1 MVDSPMPGWFTPVVV
16 VLAIAA
22 LIFLVGFWRTR
33 QRKHLI
39 GLGVSLALIG
49 VVWLIASLIP
59 TDRRAIEKTLMDIID
74 GIQKRNT
81 EQVFANVA
89 EDFRYRTYNKSAFRA
104 AADPHIRAGDAAD
117 VQVWDFEPDS
127 ISRAEKQAEVHFN
140 VRASGVTPS
149 GREFFL
155 CKAKFVLE
163 KDDKWRLQSFE
174 LFNPFV
180 ETNRPLDIPGLN

>member
-1 MVDSPMPGWFTPVVV
+1 MPGWFTPVVV
-16 VLAIAA
+16 VLA
-22 LIFLVGFWRTR
+22 VGAVVCFVGYWRTR

-39 GLGVSLALIG
+39 GLGISLALIG

-59 TDRRAIEKTLMDIID
+59 TDRRAIEKSLMDIVA
-74 GIQKRNT
+74 GIRNRST
-81 EQVFANVA
+81 DQVFANLSD
-89 EDFRYRTYNKSAFRA
+89 DFRYRTHNKSSFRGIV
-104 AADPHIRAGDAAD
+104 DSHIRVGDAAD
-117 VQVWDFEPDS
+117 LEVWDYEVDN
-127 ISRAEKQAEVHFN
+127 ISRAEKKAEVHFN
-140 VRASGVTPS
+140 VRSSGAVPS

-163 KDDKWRLQSFE
+163 QDGKWRMQSFE